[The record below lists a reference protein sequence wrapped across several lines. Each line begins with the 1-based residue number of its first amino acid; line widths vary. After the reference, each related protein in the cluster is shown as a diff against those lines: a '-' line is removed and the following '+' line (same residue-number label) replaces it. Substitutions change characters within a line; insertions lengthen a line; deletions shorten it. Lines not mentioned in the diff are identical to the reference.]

1 MNCSRWRESAG
12 RSARAAG
19 LPGVLGITLA
29 LAALSFDLS
38 GNQALEAEADALH
51 QQTRA
56 TERRLRQPARME
68 PSARARLEAFN
79 AAFPEAG
86 SLPELLGRLH
96 GHALARGV
104 QLDKADYRS
113 AADPQ
118 SPLER
123 ISLELP
129 ARGAYVLLRAWLD
142 DVLAEMPEVALEHLS
157 LRRPAMDATELEARV
172 RLVILVR
179 RGA

>member
-1 MNCSRWRESAG
+1 MSCGRWGESAG

-19 LPGVLGITLA
+19 LPGVVGIALA

-38 GNQALEAEADALH
+38 GNQALEAEADALR

-56 TERRLRQPARME
+56 TERRLRQPARVE

-79 AAFPEAG
+79 AGFPEADR
-86 SLPELLGRLH
+86 LPELLGRLH

-113 AADPQ
+113 TVEAL

-129 ARGAYVLLRAWLD
+129 ARGAYAPLRAWLD

-157 LRRPAMDATELEARV
+157 LRRPTMDATLLEARV

-179 RGA
+179 RRP